1 MAHIWYEGISHQYA
15 SAVSRSSAKVK
26 VKYKG
31 YISQKMAI
39 SGAFVFHKH
48 ILLIL
53 AADLIGKLR
62 KDCV

>member
-31 YISQKMAI
+31 YISQKNGHFWGI
-39 SGAFVFHKH
+39 RVSQTHLV
-48 ILLIL
+48 
-53 AADLIGKLR
+53 DPSS
-62 KDCV
+62 